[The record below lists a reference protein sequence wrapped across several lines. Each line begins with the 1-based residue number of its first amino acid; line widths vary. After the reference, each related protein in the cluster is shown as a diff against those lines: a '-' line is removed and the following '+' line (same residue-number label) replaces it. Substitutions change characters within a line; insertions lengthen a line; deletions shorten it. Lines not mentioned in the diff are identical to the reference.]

1 MVRPEEAGEGDSDD
15 GGHQGVLPPV
25 LVRDP
30 AEEVRTHQHAEHV
43 EGAVNV
49 PLPVAVTQQY
59 CYFCCKE

>member
-30 AEEVRTHQHAEHV
+30 AEEVGSDQHAEHV